1 MADPMYALEK
11 AKREQIREDLR
22 RAARER
28 AALRARVEDAD
39 NAIRELVVAGRDAG
53 LSVQECAVAIC
64 AASKPSSARI
74 SRLCWPISGA
84 AVRVTPGVS
93 E

>member
-53 LSVQECAVAIC
+53 LSVQECADAI
-64 AASKPSSARI
+64 
-74 SRLCWPISGA
+74 
-84 AVRVTPGVS
+84 GVS
-93 E
+93 RSALYKARHIRGPKDQEAKG